1 MRLLVW
7 GTAGVLIALVYVYTP
22 VLDKLKNKAVDYTAS
37 FYWVSDLPNQAGE
50 WADNRLLSRARLV
63 QENNA
68 LHSENL
74 VLTQKL
80 QKNASLEAENFRL
93 RQLLNA
99 SEAVQDRVLIA
110 ELIGVTPDPQ
120 VHKVMLNRGQKQG
133 VYIGQAVLDAFGLM
147 GQVVEVGESY
157 SVALLI
163 TDSTH
168 ALPVQINRNG
178 VRIVAEGIGNLYKL
192 RLRHVVNTVDI
203 SKGDLLVSSGLGQRF
218 PAGYPVAEVID
229 VRVDPGRPFAEIY
242 AKPMAQMNRSRHVLL
257 VFEQEQQN

>member
-1 MRLLVW
+1 M
-7 GTAGVLIALVYVYTP
+7 LIALTYVYTP
-22 VLDKLKNKAVDYTAS
+22 LFDKLKNKSVDYTAP

-50 WADNRLLSRARLV
+50 WADNRFLSRARLV
-63 QENNA
+63 QDNNA
-68 LHSENL
+68 LRSENL

-110 ELIGVTPDPQ
+110 ELIGVAPDPQ
-120 VHKVMLNRGQKQG
+120 VHKVMLNRGQKHG

-147 GQVVEVGESY
+147 GQVVEVGKSH
-157 SVALLI
+157 SIVLLI

-168 ALPVQINRNG
+168 ALPVKINRNG
-178 VRIVAEGIGNLYKL
+178 VRIVAEGIGSLYQI
-192 RLRHVVNTVDI
+192 RLRHVVNTIDI

-218 PAGYPVAEVID
+218 PAGYPVAEVVD
-229 VRVDPGRPFAEIY
+229 VRIDPGKPFAQVY
-242 AKPMAQMNRSRHVLL
+242 AKPMAQLNRSRHVLL
-257 VFEQEQQN
+257 VFEKERQN

>member
-1 MRLLVW
+1 MW
-7 GTAGVLIALVYVYTP
+7 GGCALLIA
-22 VLDKLKNKAVDYTAS
+22 VLYSFTSLFDRVKSKVVDLSAPL
-37 FYWVSDLPNQAGE
+37 YWVSDLPNQAGK
-50 WADNRLLSRARLV
+50 WADNRLMSRTRLV

-68 LHSENL
+68 LRSENL

-120 VHKVMLNRGQKQG
+120 VHKVLLNRGEKHG
-133 VYIGQAVLDAFGLM
+133 VYVGQAVLDAFGLM
-147 GQVVEVGESY
+147 GQVVEVGRAH

-168 ALPVQINRNG
+168 AVPVQINRNG
-178 VRIVAEGIGNLYKL
+178 VRLVAEGVGNLYQLK
-192 RLRHVVNTVDI
+192 LRHVVNTIDI
-203 SKGDLLVSSGLGQRF
+203 GEGDLLVSSGLGQRF
-218 PAGYPVAEVID
+218 PSGYPVAEVVE
-229 VRVDPGRPFAEIY
+229 VRVDPGRPFAEVV

-257 VFEQEQQN
+257 VFEQEKAS